1 MQLVRKI
8 FKFIKICIFF
18 IFFSFPCFQNPYP
31 MDFHKSPV
39 TYCAYFADCPN
50 DLIPAFYSV
59 GAAGTKQCGCSE
71 KVFLFRS
78 FNNISIYSENCCDG

>member
-1 MQLVRKI
+1 MLHSANI
-8 FKFIKICIFF
+8 FNCLKYFF
-18 IFFSFPCFQNPYP
+18 SSFPCFQNPYP

-59 GAAGTKQCGCSE
+59 GAMGTKQCGCSD
-71 KVFLFRS
+71 KVLTVIVAIVQK
-78 FNNISIYSENCCDG
+78 N

>member
-1 MQLVRKI
+1 MR
-8 FKFIKICIFF
+8 F
-18 IFFSFPCFQNPYP
+18 IFFYYYYFAYSFKSFFVYSFPCFQNPYP

-59 GAAGTKQCGCSE
+59 GAMGTKLCGCSD
-71 KVFLFRS
+71 KVYHLKK
-78 FNNISIYSENCCDG
+78 